1 MDEKEKDTVIL
12 RTYRPVWKFQRKIY
26 SIGNIKLLIPVNP
39 DELLYFIVSV
49 GLIWGLIKIVPILGG
64 IPFAFKAAA
73 AYGVMKFITKQKLDG
88 KFPHKFF
95 LDYIIYKLS
104 QKKYEHFKA
113 VASYGKIK
121 FVTPIV
127 GRDIEL
133 INKTE
138 IALGKSSKKSTVKK
152 KNSKKMKN
160 GRIKKFMGKG
170 A

>member
-1 MDEKEKDTVIL
+1 MDERERDSVIL

-26 SIGNIKLLIPVNP
+26 SVGNIKLLVPLNP

-49 GLIWGLIKIVPILGG
+49 GIVWILVKMIPILGEVPFVLKGAVAFG
-64 IPFAFKAAA
+64 I
-73 AYGVMKFITKQKLDG
+73 MKFLTKQKLDG

-95 LDYIIYKLS
+95 LDFLIYKLS

-113 VASYGKIK
+113 VTGYGKIK

-127 GRDIEL
+127 FRDIEVV
-133 INKTE
+133 NKTE
-138 IALGKSSKKSTVKK
+138 MVLNKGSKKASKK
-152 KNSKKMKN
+152 KNKKMKN
-160 GRIKKFMGKG
+160 KSIRKFMGKG